1 MLEGTAL
8 RWEGKSLRA
17 SCLHSEPGTCLPGL
31 VMAVDMIEAFKRL
44 LDRHITMQEME
55 GYISQAGRGD

>member
-1 MLEGTAL
+1 M
-8 RWEGKSLRA
+8 
-17 SCLHSEPGTCLPGL
+17 LPGL
-31 VMAVDMIEAFKRL
+31 VMVVDMIEAFKRL